1 MIRFPGLDGGI
12 LWHQTGVIFCLHAMR
27 VISGLL
33 LLLTVSVVGQPPPGA
48 GDLPEGVRIT
58 PLARSFQPG
67 EVMLVTLIA
76 PRRVDRVALR
86 VFRQNLTLEPGLGE
100 VPTNWWALVGIDL
113 NTKPGG
119 YRLRFDLYEQDRI
132 FARADHRITVKHK
145 KFPTR
150 RLNLPEK
157 FVTPPKASLARIKRE
172 SRLVSGIFA
181 EMGSERHW
189 SGFFLRPVPGRAN
202 SSFGK
207 RSILN
212 GKPRR
217 PHSGT
222 DFRASRGTPIK
233 SPNAGVT
240 VLAQNLYYAGNTV
253 ILDHGQGL
261 YSYFAHLDDFAVK
274 KGDRVERGDLIGHVG
289 STGRVTGP
297 HLHWTVRLR
306 KALVDPL
313 SLMEILAR
321 FESS

>member
-1 MIRFPGLDGGI
+1 MRI
-12 LWHQTGVIFCLHAMR
+12 LPC
-27 VISGLL
+27 LL
-33 LLLTVSVVGQPPPGA
+33 LLLSGPAFGQPPPVTDDA
-48 GDLPEGVRIT
+48 PEGVRIT
-58 PLARSFQPG
+58 PLARAFQPG
-67 EVMLVTLIA
+67 EVMLVTLTA
-76 PRRVDRVALR
+76 PRRVDRVAVR
-86 VFRQNLTLEPGLGE
+86 VFQQNLPLEPGLGG
-100 VPTNWWALVGIDL
+100 VPANWWALVGIDL

-119 YRLRFDLYEQDRI
+119 YVLRFDLYGQDRI
-132 FARADHRITVKHK
+132 FARADHGITVKK
-145 KFPTR
+145 KNFPTR
-150 RLNLPEK
+150 KLNLPEK

-181 EMGSERHW
+181 EVGSERHW

-212 GKPRR
+212 GKPRS

-222 DFRASRGTPIK
+222 DFRASRGTPVK

-240 VLAQNLYYAGNTV
+240 VLVQDLYYAGNTV

-261 YSYFAHLDDFAVK
+261 YSYFAHLDNFTVK

-297 HLHWTVRLR
+297 HLHWSVRLR
-306 KALVDPL
+306 KARVDPL

>member
-1 MIRFPGLDGGI
+1 MRI
-12 LWHQTGVIFCLHAMR
+12 LPC
-27 VISGLL
+27 LL
-33 LLLTVSVVGQPPPGA
+33 LLLSGPAFGQPPPVTDDA
-48 GDLPEGVRIT
+48 PEGVRIT
-58 PLARSFQPG
+58 PLARAFQPG
-67 EVMLVTLIA
+67 EVMLVTLTA
-76 PRRVDRVALR
+76 PRRVDRVAVR
-86 VFRQNLTLEPGLGE
+86 VFQQNLPLEPGLGG
-100 VPTNWWALVGIDL
+100 VPANWWALVGIDL

-119 YRLRFDLYEQDRI
+119 YVLRFDLYAQDRI
-132 FARADHRITVKHK
+132 FARADHGITVKK
-145 KFPTR
+145 KNFPTR
-150 RLNLPEK
+150 KLNLPEK

-181 EMGSERHW
+181 EVGSERHW

-212 GKPRR
+212 GKPRS

-222 DFRASRGTPIK
+222 DFRASRGTPVK

-240 VLAQNLYYAGNTV
+240 VLAQDLYYAGNTV

-261 YSYFAHLDDFAVK
+261 YSYFAHLDNFTVK

-297 HLHWTVRLR
+297 HLHWSVRLR
-306 KALVDPL
+306 KARVDPL

>member
-1 MIRFPGLDGGI
+1 
-12 LWHQTGVIFCLHAMR
+12 MR
-27 VISGLL
+27 VIPCVL
-33 LLLTVSVVGQPPPGA
+33 LLLTVPLFGQPPPATDGA
-48 GDLPEGVRIT
+48 PEGVRIT
-58 PLARSFQPG
+58 PLARAFQPG
-67 EVMLVTLIA
+67 EVVLVTLTA
-76 PRRVDRVALR
+76 PRRVDRVELR
-86 VFRQNLTLEPGLGE
+86 VFQQKLPLEPGLGE

-113 NTKPGG
+113 DTKPGG
-119 YRLRFDLYEQDRI
+119 YLLRFELYEQDRI
-132 FARADHRITVKHK
+132 FTRADHSITVKK
-145 KFPTR
+145 KVFPTR

-172 SRLVSGIFA
+172 SRLVSGIFG
-181 EMGSERHW
+181 EMRSRRHW

-212 GKPRR
+212 GKPRS

-222 DFRASRGTPIK
+222 DFRASRGTPVK
-233 SPNAGVT
+233 SPNAGVA
-240 VLAQNLYYAGNTV
+240 VLARNLYYAGNTV

-274 KGDRVERGDLIGHVG
+274 KGDLVERGDLIGHVG

-297 HLHWTVRLR
+297 HLHWSVRLR
-306 KALVDPL
+306 KARVDPL

-321 FESS
+321 FEAS

>member
-1 MIRFPGLDGGI
+1 MRI
-12 LWHQTGVIFCLHAMR
+12 LPC
-27 VISGLL
+27 LL
-33 LLLTVSVVGQPPPGA
+33 LLLSGPAFGQPPPVTDDA
-48 GDLPEGVRIT
+48 PEGVRIT
-58 PLARSFQPG
+58 PLARAFQPG
-67 EVMLVTLIA
+67 EVMLVTLTA
-76 PRRVDRVALR
+76 PRRVDRVAVR
-86 VFRQNLTLEPGLGE
+86 VFQQNLPLEPGLGG
-100 VPTNWWALVGIDL
+100 VPANWWALVGIDL

-119 YRLRFDLYEQDRI
+119 YVLRFDLYAQDRI
-132 FARADHRITVKHK
+132 FARADHGITVKK
-145 KFPTR
+145 KNFPTR
-150 RLNLPEK
+150 KLNLPEK

-181 EMGSERHW
+181 EVGSERHW

-212 GKPRR
+212 GKPRS

-222 DFRASRGTPIK
+222 DFRASRGTPVK

-240 VLAQNLYYAGNTV
+240 VLVQDLYYAGNTV

-261 YSYFAHLDDFAVK
+261 YSYFAHLDNFTVK

-297 HLHWTVRLR
+297 HLHWSVRLR
-306 KALVDPL
+306 KARVDPL

>member
-1 MIRFPGLDGGI
+1 MSIIP
-12 LWHQTGVIFCLHAMR
+12 C
-27 VISGLL
+27 LL
-33 LLLTVSVVGQPPPGA
+33 LLLAVPLFGQPPPATDGA
-48 GDLPEGVRIT
+48 PEGVRIT
-58 PLARSFQPG
+58 PLARAFQPG
-67 EVMLVTLIA
+67 EVMLVTLTA

-86 VFRQNLTLEPGLGE
+86 VFQQKLPLEPGLGE

-119 YRLRFDLYEQDRI
+119 YLLRFELFEQDRI
-132 FARADHRITVKHK
+132 FARTDHRITVKK
-145 KFPTR
+145 KNFPTR

-181 EMGSERHW
+181 ETGSQRRW

-212 GKPRR
+212 GKPRS

-222 DFRASRGTPIK
+222 DFRASRGTPVK

-240 VLAQNLYYAGNTV
+240 VMAQNLYYAGNTV

-261 YSYFAHLDDFAVK
+261 YSYFAHLDDFTVK
-274 KGDRVERGDLIGHVG
+274 KGDLVERGDLIGHVG

-297 HLHWTVRLR
+297 HLHWSVRLR
-306 KALVDPL
+306 KARVDPL
-313 SLMEILAR
+313 SHMEILAR
-321 FESS
+321 FEAS

>member
-1 MIRFPGLDGGI
+1 MRIRIVP
-12 LWHQTGVIFCLHAMR
+12 CLF
-27 VISGLL
+27 
-33 LLLTVSVVGQPPPGA
+33 LLLTVPVFGQPPPVT
-48 GDLPEGVRIT
+48 GDLPDGVRIT
-58 PLARSFQPG
+58 PLARAFQPG
-67 EVMLVTLIA
+67 EVVLITLTA
-76 PRRVDRVALR
+76 PRRVDRVEVRA
-86 VFRQNLTLEPGLGE
+86 FRQKLPLEPGLGE

-119 YRLRFDLYEQDRI
+119 YLLQFELHAQDRI
-132 FARADHRITVKHK
+132 FARAEHRITVKK
-145 KFPTR
+145 KNFPTR
-150 RLNLPEK
+150 RLTLPEK
-157 FVTPPKASLARIKRE
+157 FVTPPKSSLARIKRE

-181 EMGSERHW
+181 EAGSERHW

-222 DFRASRGTPIK
+222 DFRASRGTPVK

-240 VLAQNLYYAGNTV
+240 VLARNLYYAGNTV

-261 YSYFAHLDDFAVK
+261 YSYFAHLDDFTVK